1 MPMPGVF
8 SAMNSRIQGSLIGKN
23 LKDISPELPDAT
35 VESQEGWV
43 DSIQIPDT
51 NIAIK
56 GKYDLL
62 CKCAD
67 GTYILVD
74 LKISQPG
81 LDKID
86 KYKTQLAAYKYA
98 LENPAS
104 PAGGPTNGEPV
115 KISKMGL
122 LIMYP
127 DTVNFSDG
135 NLFLSFPPK
144 WLEIPDDS
152 FAFFKLIKDIEALL
166 SSPAPAETE
175 TCAWCQYRHTGE
187 TFTHEEKKEDINF

>member
-1 MPMPGVF
+1 
-8 SAMNSRIQGSLIGKN
+8 MNSRIQGSLIGKN
-23 LKDISPELPDAT
+23 LKDISPELPDAI
-35 VESQEGWV
+35 VEKQEGWV

-62 CKCAD
+62 CKRTD
-67 GTYILVD
+67 GSYILVD

-86 KYKTQLAAYKYA
+86 KYKTQLAAYKYS
-98 LENPAS
+98 LENPS
-104 PAGGPTNGEPV
+104 QGEPV

-127 DTVNFSDG
+127 DAVNFSDG

-187 TFTHEEKKEDINF
+187 TFTHEEEKKDINF